1 MSPLSR
7 RELLAT
13 GTGLVIAFNMPR
25 SGRAAAM
32 HPKAKTD
39 PNAFVRI
46 GPDDTVTL
54 QIGHSEMGQGN
65 WTGLAMLVAEE
76 LECDWSKMRVEHSPA
91 AQAYAHLEF
100 GTMAVGGSSTM
111 RTEFG
116 RYREV
121 GAMARDMLVRAAA
134 AQWKTS
140 PHKLH
145 TENGFVVHGS
155 QKLSYGQLANAAMQL
170 APPNSVKLKK
180 KSDWK
185 YIGKQ
190 VRRLDTPEKT
200 NGSAKFGMDV
210 QFEGLRTALVARA
223 PVFGAKVRSFDAS
236 KAKAVKG
243 VEQVV
248 QVPSGVAVIAK
259 NFWSAKLGR
268 DALQVEWEKSPEVD
282 SAALWASYR
291 ELSKKPG
298 DVAAKP
304 AGDVDAAL
312 GSAATK
318 VEAVYEAPYL
328 AHATMEPLNC
338 TVKIENGTCEL
349 WVGTQFQQIDQGAAC
364 AILGLT
370 PDKVKVNTPFLGG
383 GFGRR
388 GSPRADIV
396 SEAVHVA
403 KAAGVPVKTV
413 WTREDDMR
421 GGYYRPAFLHRME
434 AGLDDKGN
442 LIAWKHV
449 AVGQSIMKGTMFEK
463 MMVKDG
469 IDPTSVEGAADS
481 PYLEGL
487 KARSVTLHTTE
498 NPVPVHFWRSVGNT
512 HTAFAMEGMIDELA
526 HAAGQDPLDFRL
538 KLLTDQ
544 PRHAKVL
551 KAAAQMGG
559 WGTPLPPGRARGLAV
574 HESFKTIVAQCAEV
588 SVDPSDKTIRVHKVS
603 AAIDC
608 GMAVN
613 PLAVEAQVQGS
624 IVYGLTAALYGEITL
639 KDGKVEQ
646 SNFHDYRMLRLPEM
660 PVVQVQIIDSGEKM
674 GGVGEPA
681 TPPIVPAVANA
692 VFALTKQRLRTLPL
706 KLA

>member
-1 MSPLSR
+1 MSLSR
-7 RELLAT
+7 RELLGT
-13 GTGLVIAFNMPR
+13 GAGLVIAFHMPR

-32 HPKAKTD
+32 HPPKPKTD
-39 PNAFVRI
+39 PNAFVKI
-46 GPDDTVTL
+46 SPDDTVTV

-65 WTGLAMLVAEE
+65 WTGLAMLIAEE
-76 LECDWSKMRVEHSPA
+76 LECDWSKMKVEHSPA

-100 GTMAVGGSSTM
+100 GIMAVGGSSTM

-134 AQWKTS
+134 AKWKTS
-140 PHKLH
+140 PKHLR
-145 TENGFVVHGS
+145 TENGFVLNGAH
-155 QKLSYGQLANAAMQL
+155 KLSYGQLADAAMQL
-170 APPNSVKLKK
+170 PPPKEVKLKK
-180 KSDWK
+180 KEDWK

-190 VRRLDTPEKT
+190 VRRLDSPEKT
-200 NGSAKFGMDV
+200 NGTAKFGIDV

-223 PVFGAKVRSFDAS
+223 PVFGGKVRSLDDS

-248 QVPSGVAVIAK
+248 QVPTGVAVIAK
-259 NFWSAKLGR
+259 SFWAAKLGR
-268 DALQVEWEKSPEVD
+268 DALRIEWEHGPAVD
-282 SAALWASYR
+282 SEKQWAEYR

-298 DVAAKP
+298 DQAAKP
-304 AGDVDAAL
+304 AGDVEEALRGAAK
-312 GSAATK
+312 TID
-318 VEAVYEAPYL
+318 AVYEAPYL

-338 TVKIENGTCEL
+338 TVKIENGECDL
-349 WVGTQFQQIDQGAAC
+349 WVGTQFQQIDQGAA
-364 AILGLT
+364 AKILGID
-370 PDKVKVNTPFLGG
+370 PSKVRVHTPFLGG

-388 GSPRADIV
+388 GSPRADFV
-396 SEAVHVA
+396 SEAVQVA

-421 GGYYRPAFLHRME
+421 GGYYRPAFLHRMTV
-434 AGLDDKGN
+434 GLDAKGKVT
-442 LIAWKHV
+442 AWKHV
-449 AVGQSIMKGTMFEK
+449 AVGQSIMKGTIFEP
-463 MMVKDG
+463 MMVKNG
-469 IDPTSVEGAADS
+469 IDPTSTEGAADS
-481 PYLEGL
+481 PYFEAVP
-487 KARSVTLHTTE
+487 ARSFGLHTTT

-526 HAAGQDPLDFRL
+526 YAAGQDPLEFRL
-538 KLLTDQ
+538 TMLADK
-544 PRHAKVL
+544 PRFAKVL

-559 WGTPLPPGRARGLAV
+559 WGTALPAGRGRGLAV
-574 HESFKTIVAQCAEV
+574 HESFGTIVAQCAEV
-588 SVDPSDKTIRVHKVS
+588 SVDGKTIRVHKVA

-624 IVYGLTAALYGEITL
+624 IVYGLTAGLYGEITL

-646 SNFHDYRMLRLPEM
+646 SNFHDYQMLRLPEM
-660 PVVQVQIIDSGEKM
+660 PKVEVKIIDSGEKM

-681 TPPIVPAVANA
+681 TPPIIPAVANA
-692 VFALTKQRLRTLPL
+692 VYAITKQRLRTLPL
-706 KLA
+706 RLA

>member
-1 MSPLSR
+1 MSLSR
-7 RELLAT
+7 RELL
-13 GTGLVIAFNMPR
+13 GTGAGLIIAFHMPR

-32 HPKAKTD
+32 QPKPKTD
-39 PNAFVRI
+39 PNAFI
-46 GPDDTVTL
+46 HISPDDTVTV

-65 WTGLAMLVAEE
+65 WTGLAMLIAEE
-76 LECDWSKMRVEHSPA
+76 LECDWSKMKVEHSPA

-100 GTMAVGGSSTM
+100 GIMAVGGSSTM

-116 RYREV
+116 RYRQV

-134 AQWKTS
+134 AKWKTS
-140 PHKLH
+140 PKHLR
-145 TENGFVVHGS
+145 TENGFVLNGKE
-155 QKLSYGQLANAAMQL
+155 KLSYGQLADAAMRL
-170 APPNSVKLKK
+170 PPPKDVKLKAK
-180 KSDWK
+180 GDWK

-190 VRRLDTPEKT
+190 VRRLDTPEKI

-223 PVFGAKVRSFDAS
+223 PVFGGKVRAFDAG

-248 QVPSGVAVIAK
+248 QVPSGVAVVAK

-268 DALQVEWEKSPEVD
+268 DALKIEWDNGPAVD
-282 SAALWASYR
+282 SEKLWASYR

-298 DVAAKP
+298 DRAAKP
-304 AGDVDAAL
+304 AGDVDEAL
-312 GSAATK
+312 GGAAKTI
-318 VEAVYEAPYL
+318 EAVYEAPYL

-338 TVKIENGTCEL
+338 TVKFENGACEL
-349 WVGTQFQQIDQGAAC
+349 WVGTQFQQIDQGAAA
-364 AILGLT
+364 AILGIS
-370 PDKVKVNTPFLGG
+370 PDKVKVHTPFLGG

-388 GSPRADIV
+388 GSPRADFV
-396 SEAVHVA
+396 SEAVQVA

-421 GGYYRPAFLHRME
+421 GGYYRPAFLHRIS
-434 AGLDDKGN
+434 AGLDAKGH

-449 AVGQSIMKGTMFEK
+449 AVGQSIMKGTMFEP
-463 MMVKDG
+463 MMVKNG
-469 IDPTSVEGAADS
+469 IDPTSTEGAADS
-481 PYLEGL
+481 PYFEAAQ
-487 KARSVTLHTTE
+487 ARSFGLHTTE
-498 NPVPVHFWRSVGNT
+498 NAVPVHFWRSVGNT
-512 HTAFAMEGMIDELA
+512 HTAFAMEGMVDELA
-526 HAAGQDPLDFRL
+526 YAAGQDPLEFRL
-538 KLLTDQ
+538 ALLAEK
-544 PRHAKVL
+544 PRFANALKTAAKM
-551 KAAAQMGG
+551 AG
-559 WGTPLPPGRARGLAV
+559 WGTPLPAGHGLGLAV
-574 HESFKTIVAQCAEV
+574 HESFGTIVAQVAEV
-588 SVDPSDKTIRVHKVS
+588 SVDAKEKTIRVHKVS

-639 KDGKVEQ
+639 KDGKVTQ
-646 SNFHDYRMLRLPEM
+646 SNFHDYQMLRLPEM
-660 PVVQVQIIDSGEKM
+660 PVVQVQIIESGEKM

-692 VFALTKQRLRTLPL
+692 VFAVTKQRLRTLPL
-706 KLA
+706 RLA

>member
-7 RELLAT
+7 RELLA
-13 GTGLVIAFNMPR
+13 GGAGLVIAFHMPR

-46 GPDDTVTL
+46 APDETVTVQL
-54 QIGHSEMGQGN
+54 AHSEMGQGN

-76 LECDWSKMRVEHSPA
+76 LDCDWSKMRVEHAPA

-100 GTMAVGGSSTM
+100 GIMAVGGSSSM
-111 RTEFG
+111 RSEFG

-140 PHKLH
+140 PRALR
-145 TENGFVVHGS
+145 TENGFVFNGTH
-155 QKLSYGQLANAAMQL
+155 KLSYGQLAEAAMKL
-170 APPNSVKLKK
+170 PPPKDVKLKK
-180 KSDWK
+180 KAEWK

-210 QFEGLRTALVARA
+210 QFPGLRTALVARA
-223 PVFGAKVRSFDAS
+223 PGFGGKLRSFDAT
-236 KAKAVKG
+236 KARAVNG

-248 QVPSGVAVIAK
+248 QVPSGVAVVAK
-259 NFWSAKLGR
+259 NFWAAKLGR
-268 DALQVEWEKSPEVD
+268 DALQVEWEEGPALD
-282 SAALWASYR
+282 SEKMWASYR

-298 DVAAKP
+298 TPAGKP
-304 AGDVDAAL
+304 AGDVDTAL
-312 GSAATK
+312 ASAAK
-318 VEAVYEAPYL
+318 KIEAVYEAPYL

-338 TVKIENGTCEL
+338 TVKIADGGCEV
-349 WVGTQFQQIDQGAAC
+349 WVGTQFQQIEQRAA
-364 AILGLT
+364 ARILGLE
-370 PDKVKVNTPFLGG
+370 PEQVKVHTPFLGG

-388 GSPRADIV
+388 GSPRADFV

-421 GGYYRPAFLHRME
+421 GGYYRPAFLHRIE
-434 AGLDDKGN
+434 AGLDGKGN
-442 LIAWKHV
+442 VVAWKHV
-449 AVGQSIMKGTMFEK
+449 LVGQSIMKGTMFEA
-463 MMVKDG
+463 MVKGG
-469 IDPTSVEGAADS
+469 IDPTSVEGVADS
-481 PYLEGL
+481 PYLEEL
-487 KARSVTLHTTE
+487 QNRSVSLHTTE
-498 NPVPVHFWRSVGNT
+498 SPVPVHFWRSVGHT
-512 HTAFAMEGMIDELA
+512 HTAFAMESMIDELA
-526 HAAGQDPLDFRL
+526 SAAGQDPLAFRL
-538 KLLTDQ
+538 ELLRDQ
-544 PRHAKVL
+544 PRHARAL
-551 KAAAQMGG
+551 KTAAQMAG
-559 WGTPLPPGRARGLAV
+559 WGAPLQAGHARGLAV

-588 SVDPSDKTIRVHKVS
+588 SVDPADKTIRVHKVS

-639 KDGKVEQ
+639 KDGRVEQ
-646 SNFHDYRMLRLPEM
+646 GNFHDYRMLRLPEM
-660 PVVQVQIIDSGEKM
+660 PQVQVQIVESGEEKM

-692 VFALTKQRLRTLPL
+692 LFALTGQRLRTLPL
-706 KLA
+706 RIA